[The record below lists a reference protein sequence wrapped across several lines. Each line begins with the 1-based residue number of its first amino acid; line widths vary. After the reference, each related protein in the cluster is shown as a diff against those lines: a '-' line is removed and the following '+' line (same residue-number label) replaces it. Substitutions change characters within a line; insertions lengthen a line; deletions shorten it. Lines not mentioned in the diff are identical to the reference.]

1 MKKQPSNWRIFPCFP
16 ELSLWPKIENP
27 CWNLDLG
34 TLCYIYSVYIC
45 LFDYLQGGKKKAVYE
60 RFIEILYSGA
70 PEEGVTK
77 GVVFNLKRSRIK
89 IGPWHTSQRSYK
101 RRSSDSTYFYQQPFL
116 WGLLLLH
123 NCTDIPLYDSAP
135 ENITFHGHVLPKR
148 NKTLGSSIN
157 DVTNLTPHSPD
168 MSLVS

>member
-1 MKKQPSNWRIFPCFP
+1 MKTWKNSPQIEEFSLTALSCPYDQKLKIHVGNWT
-16 ELSLWPKIENP
+16 EE
-27 CWNLDLG
+27 
-34 TLCYIYSVYIC
+34 LCYIYSVIC
-45 LFDYLQGGKKKAVYE
+45 LFDVHGW
-60 RFIEILYSGA
+60 FIKILYSGA

-123 NCTDIPLYDSAP
+123 NCTDVPLYDSAP

-148 NKTLGSSIN
+148 NKTPWGR
-157 DVTNLTPHSPD
+157 P
-168 MSLVS
+168 